1 VRAEAA
7 HPEEHTA
14 MAWID
19 IAIVALIVLSAVLS
33 LFRGFV
39 KEALALASWLVALW
53 VAMVFHEDFAVVL
66 GQWIAEPSLQRIAA
80 FTLLFI
86 SVLLIGAAIN
96 FLAGKLVSK
105 TGLGGTDRMLGV
117 VFGVARGAVI
127 VAILVLLAGLTPV
140 PQDSWWQE
148 SQLLAYFQDFALW
161 MRDFLPP
168 EFSKNISYV

>member
-1 VRAEAA
+1 
-7 HPEEHTA
+7 

-19 IAIVALIVLSAVLS
+19 IAILALIVLSAVLS
-33 LFRGFV
+33 LFRGFI

-53 VAMVFHEDFAVVL
+53 VAMIFYEDFAQVL
-66 GQWIAEPSLQRIAA
+66 AQWIAEPSLQRIIA
-80 FTLLFI
+80 FTVLFI
-86 SVLLIGAAIN
+86 SVLLLGAILNYIAS
-96 FLAGKLVSK
+96 KLVKK
-105 TGLGGTDRMLGV
+105 TGLAGTDRMLGV

-148 SQLLAYFQDFALW
+148 SHLIIYFQDFALW
-161 MRDFLPP
+161 IRDFLPA

>member
-1 VRAEAA
+1 
-7 HPEEHTA
+7 

-19 IAIVALIVLSAVLS
+19 IAILALIVLSAVLS

-53 VAMVFHEDFAVVL
+53 VAMVFYEEFAQVL
-66 GQWIAEPSLQRIAA
+66 AQWIAEPSLQRIVA

-86 SVLLIGAAIN
+86 SVLLLGAILN
-96 FLAGKLVSK
+96 YIAGKLVKK
-105 TGLGGTDRMLGV
+105 TGLAGTDRMLGM

-140 PQDSWWQE
+140 PQDSWWKE
-148 SQLLAYFQDFALW
+148 SHLIIYFQDFALW
-161 MRDFLPP
+161 MRDFLPD